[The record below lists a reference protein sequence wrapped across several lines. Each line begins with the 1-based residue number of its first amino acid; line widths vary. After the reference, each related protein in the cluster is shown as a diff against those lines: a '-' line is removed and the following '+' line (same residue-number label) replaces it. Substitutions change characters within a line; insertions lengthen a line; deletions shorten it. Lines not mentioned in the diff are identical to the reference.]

1 MVIKP
6 LNFVQSRSYETPT
19 FYLGMY
25 SIPKVSCY
33 TYLGIPFSDDLSL
46 QPVISNMQ
54 SKVRKSLFSFS
65 NFLLNNMIP
74 LTLKT
79 HILQSY
85 IISKALYYSPLLG
98 SNKTNTRSIQS
109 LINTGML
116 WCIGSSHKIQ

>member
-1 MVIKP
+1 MTFGINKCATMVIKP

-46 QPVISNMQ
+46 QPVITNIQ

-65 NFLLNNMIP
+65 N
-74 LTLKT
+74 
-79 HILQSY
+79 
-85 IISKALYYSPLLG
+85 
-98 SNKTNTRSIQS
+98 
-109 LINTGML
+109 
-116 WCIGSSHKIQ
+116 